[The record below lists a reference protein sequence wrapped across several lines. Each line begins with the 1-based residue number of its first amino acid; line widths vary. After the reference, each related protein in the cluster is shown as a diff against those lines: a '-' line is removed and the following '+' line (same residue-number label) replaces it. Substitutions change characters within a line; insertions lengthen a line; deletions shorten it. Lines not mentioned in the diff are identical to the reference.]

1 MRAATHKAA
10 ILKRLLGGERLISSD
25 ILASNANQYF
35 IEIKEQG
42 IELIE
47 EWKPNKANNGKHK
60 ERRLLQTKENIE
72 RAKAYLNRVQGKV
85 SPSDEVQESG
95 YRLS

>member
-10 ILKRLLGGERLISSD
+10 ILKRLLEGARLVSSD
-25 ILASNANQYF
+25 IMASNANQYF

-47 EWKPNKANNGKHK
+47 EWKPNRTNNGKHK

-72 RAKAYLNRVQGKV
+72 RAKAYLNRVQGKI
-85 SPSDEVQESG
+85 SQSDEVQEG
-95 YRLS
+95 GNRLS